1 MCASDRAIVPTRSGS
16 YTPSTCASAPAGL
29 VSGPSTLKIVRIPSS
44 LRGPMTAF
52 IAGWK
57 TGASMNPIPSVSIAS
72 STAGGS
78 ASTSAPATSSTSA
91 LPDEGGH
98 RVVAVLGDRD
108 ARARRDDR
116 GGRRDVDCVVVVA
129 AGPASVD
136 ERLPVGL
143 DRPGGVAHPCANPR
157 SPPRSPLRAGWRSK
171 TPICASVASSKTSR
185 AASRALVD
193 RQVRPVRHA
202 FDRVV
207 DIHCVH
213 RCSVSRCNVQV
224 CTSV

>member
-1 MCASDRAIVPTRSGS
+1 MRSRLGPVTEPSTIPRRSAAFSSGVPPETASIGARSRPRSSGAIVNSRTSSPSTSAATVSSWIPISSIPAPWTTKACSTGMCASDRAIVPTRSGS

-91 LPDEGGH
+91 LPDEE
-98 RVVAVLGDRD
+98 DT
-108 ARARRDDR
+108 
-116 GGRRDVDCVVVVA
+116 
-129 AGPASVD
+129 
-136 ERLPVGL
+136 E
-143 DRPGGVAHPCANPR
+143 
-157 SPPRSPLRAGWRSK
+157 
-171 TPICASVASSKTSR
+171 
-185 AASRALVD
+185 
-193 RQVRPVRHA
+193 
-202 FDRVV
+202 
-207 DIHCVH
+207 
-213 RCSVSRCNVQV
+213 
-224 CTSV
+224 